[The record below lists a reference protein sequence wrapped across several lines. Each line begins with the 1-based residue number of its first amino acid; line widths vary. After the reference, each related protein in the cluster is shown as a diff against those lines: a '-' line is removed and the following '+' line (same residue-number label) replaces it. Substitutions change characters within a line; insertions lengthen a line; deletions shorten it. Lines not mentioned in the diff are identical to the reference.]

1 MSSQTQTPHSDQ
13 ADQKSTDRKS
23 TIPPLR
29 FPDPGNP
36 AQTTV
41 SRDQCIAHL
50 KFLAALA
57 DLRDTIASSDGLF
70 GIFDSQVDEVIS
82 KKDDERTRHK
92 ALAILRERR
101 WMVYVARAVDRY
113 TTWWER
119 CVAKTHQDIT
129 TWDMQQPSYA
139 SITQWATSL
148 PFGPEDLPP
157 LGEFQHCSGFRVR
170 G

>member
-1 MSSQTQTPHSDQ
+1 MRTQTPTPHSYQ
-13 ADQKSTDRKS
+13 ADQKSTDQKS

-113 TTWWER
+113 TTWWEC
-119 CVAKTHQDIT
+119 CVVRTQRDIT
-129 TWDMQQPSYA
+129 VWDTQQPSYA
-139 SITQWATSL
+139 SITQWATPL
-148 PFGPEDLPP
+148 PFGPKDLPP